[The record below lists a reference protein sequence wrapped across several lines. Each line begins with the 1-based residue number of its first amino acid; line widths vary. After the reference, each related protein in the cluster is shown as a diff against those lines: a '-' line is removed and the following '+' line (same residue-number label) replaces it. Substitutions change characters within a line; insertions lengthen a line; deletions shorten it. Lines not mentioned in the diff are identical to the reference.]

1 MFILQAK
8 MASNL
13 RRWDVRLANLG
24 LSSVRAAKRALGW
37 SGDRMERGTDGASP
51 SRWSVRKAL
60 ELIDGI
66 EANLRSLSSQPAEG
80 TGLLVAE
87 IQTALNDIRADLLSV
102 READSS

>member
-1 MFILQAK
+1 
-8 MASNL
+8 
-13 RRWDVRLANLG
+13 
-24 LSSVRAAKRALGW
+24 
-37 SGDRMERGTDGASP
+37 MERGTDGASP